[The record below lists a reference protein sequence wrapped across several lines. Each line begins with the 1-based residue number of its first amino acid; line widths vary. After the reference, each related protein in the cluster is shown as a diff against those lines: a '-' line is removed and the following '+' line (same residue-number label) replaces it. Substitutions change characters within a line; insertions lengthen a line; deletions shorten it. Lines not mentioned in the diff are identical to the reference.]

1 MLQKCYQNLNVIK
14 MPDFTDIRNNLN
26 QAQQTRDEAKHQVFL
41 NKERLKKIQRKKQ
54 SLQRVFDVEN
64 NENVKLKQRLEREE
78 NKVTSEINQWESTL
92 QEHAISMNDIL
103 LQYQPFSDPREFVD
117 RLSDE
122 TPFLLM
128 PVRLETR
135 FKTVRSDNTD
145 VNQLWVRIYPDDC
158 MIDSFESVLSE
169 VEVISAQKYWHGI
182 WQAAENENNQRASW
196 RALVATYGSGRSR
209 YIIEQ
214 YIPINNTDQ
223 PTAAIEKDFFLTIG
237 VEELPTENEQNV
249 IKAFWVS
256 YWSAYTDK
264 ALKDEAYQ
272 TLEGELGIDMAAT
285 VLETMKPHNLDDQE
299 RVLEDGINVLVVFIQ
314 FPKEDTIDTKE
325 QSWTQAPKTYIM
337 PDRFV
342 LTGYQTTSHTTNDED
357 IAFQIIGNQIPSP
370 LIVGP
375 DPSLKE
381 EEQIQQEDGD
391 LKVNDD
397 MKWVVDFDDAI
408 TKGLGFKI
416 NLTPTQAGRGFDRI
430 VALGL
435 KLSADEEKGAELL
448 ETLFQNHERSKKGL
462 IILPQGT
469 PTNNTE
475 EDGSGHNF
483 LDDSD
488 VSFDQLKKEKQFDI
502 EQDWLK
508 KKDGQWLAEW
518 LGVRYDT
525 FQKTYNADLTDQCEA
540 KAMNIAL
547 FPATLGYMMETMMQ
561 PVFNDDDVEKTRWF
575 INNFV
580 SGRGPIPALKIGQ
593 QPYGILPTTTFSNLG
608 WLNDRRFRQPQGV
621 PWLKG
626 NESFMRRLYQILK
639 QIDADLLPFLNND
652 VSFVGKAGD
661 AHQLLLDIVGL
672 NPTSVEY
679 YQRYAESFDSLIN
692 RFKLSGGFAV
702 LIGII
707 LAGAYVK
714 SGKDLLETF
723 GYNDEELPDILKK
736 FFLKSENKLYRDLI
750 DDSKLSEILPI
761 RNYTD
766 EPDAKNYIEWLIEAA
781 TTSHNTLRKQQG
793 FTDNKIPSAL
803 LYLMLKHSLD
813 MGYIN
818 VSLNLNLQAQ
828 RISPTE
834 FKAAKIDPAF
844 MHVATETQQTESRWK
859 YLYTNDEVITG
870 SSTLTLGDYIPTV
883 LNTELA
889 TAYLKKQLEALEHL
903 AHAPTGRLERA
914 LTEHIDLCTYR
925 LDAWKNGFMNY
936 QMATMR
942 FKETDSSEEIT
953 TSRGS
958 YLGAYAWLENI
969 RPENKVLKVKD
980 DLEDEELIKHFN
992 KPDEPQLMVDETN
1005 GGFINAPSLNHAVT
1019 AAILRN
1025 AYMSDNHPETFEIN
1039 LSSERV
1045 RKGLSLIEGI
1055 RAGQSLSALL
1065 GYYLERELHDQNGTL
1080 TLIDFHIHKLR
1091 KAFPLK
1097 ADKRKDTKTEDADA
1111 IEAIQASN
1119 VVDGLALVEQAA
1131 KAGNATYPFG
1141 KPPSLLPVSGPDAP
1155 STAIK
1160 NAINKQVQNI
1170 ANLNDAVADIAMAE
1184 SVHQIVLGNYDR
1196 AAATLDT
1203 YSKGNFPPIPDV
1215 IQTPRRGTNI
1225 THRVGLQFE
1234 INVDS
1239 NTSPN
1244 SIAVS
1249 PRSKAEPAINSW
1261 LNMVLPDESDCVAK
1275 VSFFNHATDSEDEK
1289 KVTQKHLNLQPLDL
1303 LYIVNTDNDQAMTT
1317 LDDRIVNYIHTTFS
1331 PRPDADIKIKYTEQV
1346 TKEGEVNFFE
1356 LAAQMQSL
1364 RSLILKSRPLEP
1376 MDVSLPNE
1384 SKSAE
1389 NESFF
1394 LDSTRITLAKQDIEN
1409 IMSDLTTYLATITPL
1424 VDDTETNRAQIISD
1438 IDALGTSLTDILSRL
1453 GMYGLPQTGTGFI
1466 YDRKRVLYNTVIEKL
1481 GTIITNWEANH
1492 IAYQEIINE
1501 FDTLPPPTPEES
1513 FSMLYKAERLITTT
1527 PEIPQPGTPAEFR
1540 TKLDPKESNYVAKLD
1555 AIKVVL
1561 TSNHPSL
1568 NTLFAAVTALLPT
1581 TNFNAVPL
1589 AITDQEDQI
1598 LVFAGELKTQAELL
1612 NADLLKRTTK
1622 VQELVDQ
1629 ANLLVPSKK
1638 QVELIQDAGKQ
1649 LFGGDFKMVPEFE
1662 LPDKQADEWSNS
1674 YNNTTQLLNHITTN
1688 EHVDFPIDEWRYG
1701 AARVR
1706 EKMHHW
1712 ENVVAL
1718 REAFLTDTLE
1728 LHPVQLPHQDDD
1740 HWLALN
1746 YPENHEI
1753 LNDKIL
1759 YTAHYTTPF
1768 KKTERQCGLL
1778 LDEWTEV
1785 IPSKEEDVGVA
1796 FHYDRPNSEP
1806 PQVMLM
1812 AMPSEFTG
1820 EWQWNDLMN
1829 IVNETLDLAKKRAL
1843 EPDHIDKTAYA
1854 RFLPATVSAVTV
1866 HPITASLNY
1875 AFNNLIYNQLDN
1887 GSTE

>member
-1 MLQKCYQNLNVIK
+1 MA
-14 MPDFTDIRNNLN
+14 DFTDIVNNLN
-26 QAQQTRDEAKHQVFL
+26 QAQQTRDEAKDQVFL
-41 NKERLKKIQRKKQ
+41 KKEKLKKVQRK
-54 SLQRVFDVEN
+54 
-64 NENVKLKQRLEREE
+64 KQRLERVFDANNNEDVKRKQHLEREE
-78 NKVTSEINQWESTL
+78 SKVTSEINQWQDSL
-92 QEHAISMNDIL
+92 QEQVISANDIL
-103 LQYQPFSDPREFVD
+103 LQYQSFSDPREFVD

-135 FKTVRSDNTD
+135 FKTVRLDNTD

-169 VEVISAQKYWHGI
+169 IEVNSAQKYWHGI

-214 YIPINNTDQ
+214 YHPINSADQ
-223 PTAAIEKDFFLTIG
+223 PKNVAENDFFLTISI
-237 VEELPTENEQNV
+237 EDLPIENEQNV
-249 IKAFWVS
+249 IKIFWAA
-256 YWSAYTDK
+256 YWLAHTNRI
-264 ALKDEAYQ
+264 LKDEAYQ
-272 TLEGELGIDMAAT
+272 TLESELGEDMATT
-285 VLETMKPHNLDDQE
+285 VLEDMKPNNLDNQE
-299 RVLEDGINVLVVFIQ
+299 RVLEDGLNVSVVFIQ
-314 FPKEDTIDTKE
+314 FPKDETIDTKE
-325 QSWTQAPKTYIM
+325 QSWTQAPKTFVM

-342 LTGYQTTSHTTNDED
+342 LTGYQTTNHTNSSED
-357 IAFQIIGNQIPSP
+357 IGFQVIGNVIPSP
-370 LIVGP
+370 LVVGP

-381 EEQIQQEDGD
+381 EDQIQQEGGD

-397 MKWVVDFDDAI
+397 MKWVVDFEDAI

-416 NLTPTQAGRGFDRI
+416 NLTRTQAGRGFDRI

-435 KLSADEEKGAELL
+435 KLSADEEKSAKLL

-462 IILPQGT
+462 TILPQGT

-475 EDGSGHNF
+475 EEGSGHNF
-483 LDDSD
+483 IDDSD
-488 VSFDQLKKEKQFDI
+488 VSFDQLKKERQFEI
-502 EQDWLK
+502 EDDWNK

-518 LGVRYDT
+518 LGVSYDT

-540 KAMNIAL
+540 KSMNIAL

-561 PVFNDDDVEKTRWF
+561 PVFSDDDVEKTRWF
-575 INNFV
+575 LNNFV
-580 SGRGPIPALKIGQ
+580 SGRGPIPALKIGN
-593 QPYGILPTTTFSNLG
+593 QPYGILPATTFSNLS
-608 WLNDRRFRQPQGV
+608 WLNDRKFRKPRGV

-626 NESFMRRLYQILK
+626 NESFMRRLYQILN
-639 QIDADLLPFLNND
+639 QMDTDLLPFFNND

-679 YQRYAESFDSLIN
+679 YQRYAESLDSFIN
-692 RFKLSGGFAV
+692 RLKLSGGFAA
-702 LIGII
+702 LIELLI
-707 LAGAYVK
+707 AGAYIK
-714 SGKDLLETF
+714 SGKDLLKDF
-723 GYNDEELPDILKK
+723 GYDDEELPEILKK
-736 FFLKSENKLYRDLI
+736 LFLKSENKLYRDLV

-761 RNYTD
+761 RKYTN

-781 TTSHNTLRKQQG
+781 NTSHNTLRKQQG
-793 FTDNKIPSAL
+793 FVDNKIPSAL

-818 VSLNLNLQAQ
+818 VSLNLNLKAQ

-834 FKAAKIDPAF
+834 FRAAKIDPAF
-844 MHVATETQQTESRWK
+844 MHIATETQQTESRWK
-859 YLYTNDEVITG
+859 YLYANDEVITG
-870 SSTLTLGDYIPTV
+870 SSILTLGDYIPTV

-889 TAYLKKQLEALEHL
+889 TTYLKKQLKALEHL
-903 AHAPTGRLERA
+903 AQAPTARLERV

-936 QMATMR
+936 QMSTMR
-942 FKETDSSEEIT
+942 FKETDSSEEALS
-953 TSRGS
+953 SRGT
-958 YLGAYAWLENI
+958 YIGAYAWLENI
-969 RPENKVLKVKD
+969 RPENKVFTAKD
-980 DLEDEELIKHFN
+980 DFADEELKKHFD

-1005 GGFINAPSLNHAVT
+1005 GGFITAPSLNHAVT

-1045 RKGLSLIEGI
+1045 RKGLSLIEGV

-1065 GYYLERELHDQNGTL
+1065 GYYFERELHDQNASL

-1091 KAFPLK
+1091 KAFPYM
-1097 ADKRKDTKTEDADA
+1097 ADKRKDTKTEDTDA
-1111 IEAIQASN
+1111 IEAIQANN
-1119 VVDGLALVEQAA
+1119 VMDGLALVEHIS
-1131 KAGNATYPFG
+1131 KPENAVTYPFG

-1160 NAINKQVQNI
+1160 NAINEQVQNI
-1170 ANLNDAVADIAMAE
+1170 INLNDAVADIAMAE
-1184 SVHQIVLGNYDR
+1184 SVHQVVLGNYDR
-1196 AAATLDT
+1196 AAATLET

-1234 INVDS
+1234 INVDP
-1239 NTSPN
+1239 NISPN
-1244 SIAVS
+1244 LIAVS

-1261 LNMVLPDESDCVAK
+1261 LSMVLPDESDCVAL
-1275 VSFFNHATDSEDEK
+1275 VSFFNHTTDSEDEK
-1289 KVTQKHLNLQPLDL
+1289 EVSQKDLELQPLDL
-1303 LYIVNTDNDQAMTT
+1303 LYIVNTDNDQAMSA
-1317 LDDRIVNYIHTTFS
+1317 LDDYIVNYIHTTFS
-1331 PRPDADIKIKYTEQV
+1331 PRPDTDIKIKYTQRV
-1346 TKEGEVNFFE
+1346 SGKINFFE

-1376 MDVSLPNE
+1376 MDVSLPTE

-1394 LDSTRITLAKQDIEN
+1394 LDSSRITIAKQDVES
-1409 IMSDLTTYLATITPL
+1409 IMLDITAYLATISPL
-1424 VDDTETNRAQIISD
+1424 MDDTETNRAQIISD
-1438 IDALGTSLTDILSRL
+1438 IDTLSASLTNILSRL
-1453 GMYGLPQTGTGFI
+1453 SMYGLPQTGTGFI
-1466 YDRKRVLYNTVIEKL
+1466 YDRKRVLYKTVIETL
-1481 GTIITNWEANH
+1481 ETLIANWEANLVS
-1492 IAYQEIINE
+1492 YNE
-1501 FDTLPPPTPEES
+1501 SIVIYDALPPVTADEDR
-1513 FSMLYKAERLITTT
+1513 FVMLYKAERLITTT
-1527 PEIPQPGTPAEFR
+1527 PEIPRPNTPTVLR
-1540 TKLDPKESNYVAKLD
+1540 TKLDPKENDYVTKLNTIK
-1555 AIKVVL
+1555 AIL
-1561 TSNHPSL
+1561 TANHSSL
-1568 NTLFAAVTALLPT
+1568 NTLFAAVSALLPT
-1581 TNFNAVPL
+1581 TGFNTDPL
-1589 AITDQEDQI
+1589 TITDQEDQI
-1598 LVFAGELKTQAELL
+1598 LVFAEELKTQAELL
-1612 NADLLKRTTK
+1612 NVNLLKRTTK
-1622 VQELVDQ
+1622 AQELVGQ
-1629 ANLLVPSKK
+1629 AILLPASKK
-1638 QVELIQDAGKQ
+1638 QVELLQDAGKQ
-1649 LFGGDFKMVPEFE
+1649 LFGSDFKMVPEFE
-1662 LPDKQADEWSNS
+1662 LPEKQANEWSNS
-1674 YNNTTQLLNHITTN
+1674 YQNTNQLLDHLKTN
-1688 EHVDFPIDEWRYG
+1688 EHVDFPLDEWQYG
-1701 AARVR
+1701 VARVR
-1706 EKMHHW
+1706 EKMQQW

-1718 REAFLTDTLE
+1718 RDAFLADTLE
-1728 LHPVQLPHQDDD
+1728 LHPVQLPHLDDD

-1746 YPENHEI
+1746 YPESHEI

-1759 YTAHYTTPF
+1759 YTAHYATPF
-1768 KKTERQCGLL
+1768 NKTERQCGLL

-1785 IPSKEEDVGVA
+1785 IPSKEEDVGVT

-1843 EPDHIDKTAYA
+1843 EPDQIDKTAYA
-1854 RFLPATVSAVTV
+1854 RFLPATVSSVTV

-1875 AFNNLIYNQLDN
+1875 AFNNAIYNQLDN